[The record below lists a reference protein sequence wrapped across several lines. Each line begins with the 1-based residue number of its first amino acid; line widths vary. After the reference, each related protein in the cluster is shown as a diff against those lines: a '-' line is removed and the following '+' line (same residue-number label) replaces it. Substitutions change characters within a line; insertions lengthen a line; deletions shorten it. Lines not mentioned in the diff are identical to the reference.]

1 MNNEIIKILAQ
12 LEKNNLNPLNDSP
25 ATSGINALEVNNFL
39 KLLECPEVAI
49 NINGDK
55 QGSNLFIASY
65 YMILQLAT
73 RIETLEKQIKG

>member
-39 KLLECPEVAI
+39 KLLECP
-49 NINGDK
+49 
-55 QGSNLFIASY
+55 
-65 YMILQLAT
+65 
-73 RIETLEKQIKG
+73 